1 MNEHKCE
8 RHKTHTRPCRHTRQD
23 KTRQDK
29 TRQDKTVAPVV
40 QDSLKILRDTQ
51 KHLIV
56 TANTVSPK
64 QSNQREPK
72 GTSTGMTDSIER
84 TN

>member
-1 MNEHKCE
+1 MKD
-8 RHKTHTRPCRHTRQD
+8 TRRTQD
-23 KTRQDK
+23 RADTQDK

-64 QSNQREPK
+64 QPK
-72 GTSTGMTDSIER
+72 GTKVNEHRNDGFNR
-84 TN
+84 TNELNAC